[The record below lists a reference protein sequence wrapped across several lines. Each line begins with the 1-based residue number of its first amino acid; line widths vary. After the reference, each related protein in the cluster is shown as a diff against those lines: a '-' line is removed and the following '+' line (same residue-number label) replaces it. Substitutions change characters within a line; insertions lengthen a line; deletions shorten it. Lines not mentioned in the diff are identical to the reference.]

1 MTPVNHPV
9 SGPALTFVL
18 ADEIA
23 RLREALAAHGTRSAR
38 TLIKSGPL
46 RVTLVGLAS
55 GGGLK
60 PHHAD
65 GPIMIQVLHGA
76 IEFMSGGQQWRLVPG
91 SIFTLAAGLTH
102 SVESPEGAIFM
113 LTVAA
118 TGAHVPDPG
127 QL

>member
-1 MTPVNHPV
+1 MPWTTHLLVVANRTAESGELV
-9 SGPALTFVL
+9 SYLQSRAQ
-18 ADEIA
+18 
-23 RLREALAAHGTRSAR
+23 
-38 TLIKSGPL
+38 SGPL
-46 RVTLVGLAS
+46 RVTLVGLAP

-76 IEFMSGGQQWRLVPG
+76 IEFASGGQQWRLVPG

-102 SVESPEGAIFM
+102 SVESPEGAIFV